1 MSQYSQENTVLE
13 SRFWPSCLQLY
24 EKATRHDNDR
34 FSSVNIAKFLR
45 TPFHR
50 TPQENVA
57 RKSLKSIYKGVSVF
71 FLTMDSYVVIF
82 G

>member
-13 SRFWPSCLQLY
+13 SRFWPSCLQRY
-24 EKATRHDNDR
+24 EKETRHDKDR

-50 TPQENVA
+50 TPLENVA
-57 RKSLKSIYKGVSVF
+57 RKSLKSIYEGVSIF
-71 FLTMDSYVVIF
+71 FLIMDSYIVIF